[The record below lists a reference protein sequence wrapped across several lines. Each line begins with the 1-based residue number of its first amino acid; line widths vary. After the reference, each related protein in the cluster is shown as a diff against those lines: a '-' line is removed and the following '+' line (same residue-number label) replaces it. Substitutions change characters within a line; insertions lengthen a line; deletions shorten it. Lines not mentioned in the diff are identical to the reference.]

1 MQLPYIMR
9 KLRGLLFNTIFMK
22 ILIYIALFMITS
34 CSNSN
39 PNSQNLTWYNNST
52 INQVSEDPENPEKF
66 LRVTIGVSQ
75 QVFYLSKK
83 DSDYQSLLEKLN
95 QSAKQGKAFN
105 IGIENNTNIIRE
117 MNEIQ

>member
-1 MQLPYIMR
+1 MQLLYILR
-9 KLRGLLFNTIFMK
+9 KLQGLLFNTIFMK
-22 ILIYIALFMITS
+22 AWIYIVLFMMTS

-66 LRVTIGVSQ
+66 LRITIGISQ

-83 DSDYQSLLEKLN
+83 DSDYKSLLEKLN
-95 QSAKQGKAFN
+95 QSAKEGKSFN
-105 IGIENNTNIIRE
+105 IGIENNTNIIRQV
-117 MNEIQ
+117 NEIK